1 MKFRTAIGVGL
12 ILSSF
17 ALFAGGTLV
26 VQSAMDAK
34 LRTERQI
41 EATERQ
47 CIKLLNTLPNASVT
61 PIGDDVTVIMG
72 KIIEPRKALT
82 DASVA
87 SLMCPNKKLAE
98 ICLGDECPGAKD
110 GEIALRMKFVKGK

>member
-26 VQSAMDAK
+26 IQSAMDAK
-34 LRTERQI
+34 LRTDRQI

-82 DASVA
+82 DASIA